1 VTRVQPVESG
11 AALVDADANPAPP
24 DAAAEAAP
32 PSRAGGDAPKNLI
45 DRLRDGAPGSF
56 EEVVAAYQAR
66 LTRLAYRLLG
76 WQTPD
81 VEDVVQE
88 VFLSAL
94 VHRSRFR
101 GEASLVTW
109 LTAITVNRCRSAQRR
124 RKLRSLLFGRERG
137 ADEVAADVP
146 AWTRSVA
153 RETSSRVREAVQSL
167 PPRDREVIVLRY
179 FEQLTASE
187 IAGVTR
193 QSTNA
198 VDVRLHRARAKLAAT
213 LGEWHREAQ

>member
-1 VTRVQPVESG
+1 VACVQPVESG

-24 DAAAEAAP
+24 AAAAEAAP
-32 PSRAGGDAPKNLI
+32 SQCAGDNVSDDLTH
-45 DRLRDGAPGSF
+45 RFRQGAPGGF
-56 EEVVAAYQAR
+56 EDLIALYQAR
-66 LTRLAYRLLG
+66 LTRLAYRLLS
-76 WQTPD
+76 WRTPD

-101 GEASLVTW
+101 GDASLATW
-109 LTAITVNRCRSAQRR
+109 LTAITINRCRSAQRR
-124 RKLRSLLFGRERG
+124 RKLRSLLFGAARG
-137 ADEVAADVP
+137 VDDLTGDSAAWGP
-146 AWTRSVA
+146 SVA
-153 RETSSRVREAVQSL
+153 EETSKRVREAVQSL

-179 FEQLTASE
+179 FEQLTAAQ

-198 VDVRLHRARAKLAAT
+198 VEVRLHRARAKLASA
-213 LGEWHREAQ
+213 LAEWHREAQ